1 MKKTIYLYFSFIMFL
16 LLNSYELNL
25 EGESKKF
32 EVFSTSLSIKYIFEK
47 SNDVLIFYPDSIKP
61 DRLIFL
67 IQSLGLNSI
76 SIQISDSSYEY
87 IKHLID
93 SVRKENKISYIIL
106 IGDEHIINP
115 YRNSINPYT
124 LNPFPSD
131 VYYSNIFYDTTLTM
145 VSRIPVKTKEEF
157 DSYITNLENFLFSN
171 NDSFEFIFTAPF
183 YDSNKDST
191 EDYLYFT
198 YSLFINNA
206 LHGSIFGET
215 NSIFPKYTYTFD
227 PLPDSLISP
236 EYSWD
241 FPITQLNTLD
251 KNFIFSYRGH
261 GNTISSLLPDFSLN
275 DINYLLLKKNYI
287 FLFFC
292 CLMGNFDKKIS
303 SYERSFVESL
313 FVSDGRMLITLSSSS
328 ETFYQYN
335 NYMMNKFFD
344 QLDDNAFKIEKSEP
358 DSIFS
363 LIYLKTVKN
372 LLENFGIN
380 DYTKSQ
386 IYSYNIFGLPFLNIK
401 KTPSSKPFTIKD
413 TVEIS
418 DSMVEIDILKE
429 CRINIFSKNSFVD
442 TLVFHSPQKL
452 FYKLLNVKPNT
463 FYYVSSYLSGN
474 LFLDSFFVKSE
485 NIQMDTFFFSDESGN
500 NNGFIEER
508 ELIRVNIKLN
518 QQPEKIFVNSE
529 DCDIISQPVFSN
541 PYHIF
546 YIKPYK
552 GSKQILLNL
561 SINGYNFYLIFPN
574 NILELKISPNIFN
587 EEKILYKDQEYQLGI
602 ILTKDYIP
610 PIKTINLK
618 FIEDGYDVIYDS
630 IELKADFD
638 TVIVWNFFKF
648 HNDTNY
654 LKIEYSNGFIKDTIS
669 LKILTCKKFSLFFF
683 DPLENYKN
691 SSLILFLKDTL
702 KIDLNYSTQLDTI
715 TPYSSYFFSYG
726 VYPKRY
732 QMTTNE
738 SKFIEKLSQKNV
750 QIFVEGG
757 DVFGYD
763 REGKR
768 IKSLFNIEESFDGNT
783 IYKKTP
789 FILKP
794 FDFELIYD
802 TTSGYMDYYTS
813 TTPYLLFENKIYG
826 VYNQNRFAQSP
837 LLKNLKYPDQNLLYY
852 FYALNILDF
861 VENISYRDT
870 YDISLNPS
878 ITIESKS
885 ENTLLIFIS
894 ASKNY
899 YDSIKIDGGRF
910 IEPFGEKRI
919 TFFVKRF
926 SPAFYDNLHIY
937 TGTVEHSFLIK
948 YFPQTLTQK
957 TAFQRKILFKND
969 IKYYDKLG
977 RKILKNDLKTFEIYF
992 TESKKIFKLK

>member
-1 MKKTIYLYFSFIMFL
+1 MKKIIFFYFSFIISF
-16 LLNSYELNL
+16 LLNSYDLNL

-32 EVFSTSLSIKYIFEK
+32 EVFSETFSIKYIFEK
-47 SNDVLIFYPDSIKP
+47 SNDVLILYPDGIKP

-67 IQSLGLNSI
+67 IQSLGLKSI
-76 SIQISDSSYEY
+76 SIEISDSSYEY

-93 SVRKENKISYIIL
+93 SVRMENKISYIIL

-124 LNPFPSD
+124 LKPFPSD
-131 VYYSNIFYDTTLTM
+131 IHYSNIFYDTTLTM
-145 VSRIPVKTKEEF
+145 VSRIPIKTKEQF
-157 DSYITNLENFLFSN
+157 DSYVSNLENFLFSY

-183 YDSNKDST
+183 YDFNNDSM

-206 LHGSIFGET
+206 LDGSIFGET

-227 PLPDSLISP
+227 PLPDSLLFP
-236 EYSWD
+236 VYSWD

-251 KNFIFSYRGH
+251 KNFIFCYRGH
-261 GNTISSLLPDFSLN
+261 GNTISSLLPNFSLN
-275 DINYLLLKKNYI
+275 DINFLFLKKNYI
-287 FLFFC
+287 FLSFC
-292 CLMGNFDKKIS
+292 CLMGNFDKQIS

-313 FVSDGRMLITLSSSS
+313 FVSDGRMLFSLSSSS

-344 QLDDNAFKIEKSEP
+344 QLDDNAFRIEKSDP

-363 LIYLKTVKN
+363 SIYLKTVQN
-372 LLENFGIN
+372 LLKNYGIN

-401 KTPSSKPFTIKD
+401 KLPASKPFTIKD
-413 TVEIS
+413 TVDIT
-418 DSMVEIDILKE
+418 DSIVEIDILNGCK
-429 CRINIFSKNSFVD
+429 INIFSKNLFID
-442 TLVFHSPQKL
+442 TFLFYSPQKI
-452 FYKLLNVKPNT
+452 FYRLLNFQPNT
-463 FYYVSSYLSGN
+463 FYYVSSYVSGN

-485 NIQMDTFFFSDESGN
+485 NIQIDTFFFSDEDGN
-500 NNGFIEER
+500 NNGFIEAG

-518 QQPEKIFVNSE
+518 QQPEEILVNSE
-529 DCDIISQPVFSN
+529 DCDIVSQPLFSN

-552 GSKQILLNL
+552 DSEEILLNL
-561 SINGYNFYLIFPN
+561 FINGYNFYLIFPN
-574 NILELKISPNIFN
+574 NILKLKISPNILN
-587 EEKILYKDQEYQLGI
+587 EDKILYKNQEYQLGI

-610 PIKTINLK
+610 PIKTISLK

-630 IELKADFD
+630 IELNTDFD
-638 TVIVWNFFKF
+638 TIIVWNIFKF
-648 HNDTNY
+648 YNDTNY

-669 LKILTCKKFSLFFF
+669 LTIFTCKKFSLFFF

-715 TPYSSYFFSYG
+715 TPYSAYFFTYG

-738 SKFIEKLSQKNV
+738 SKFIEELSQKNIS
-750 QIFVEGG
+750 IFVEGG

-763 REGKR
+763 KEGKR
-768 IKSLFNIEESFDGNT
+768 IKSLFNIQESFDGNT
-783 IYKKTP
+783 IYEQTS

-813 TTPYLLFENKIYG
+813 TTPYLLSGNKTYG

-837 LLKNLKYPDQNLLYY
+837 LLKNLKYSDQNLIYY
-852 FYALNILDF
+852 FYSLNLFDF
-861 VENISYRDT
+861 VENISYEDT

-885 ENTLLIFIS
+885 ENTLLVFINS
-894 ASKNY
+894 SKNH
-899 YDSIKIDGGRF
+899 YDSIKIDNGRF
-910 IEPFGEKRI
+910 IEPFEKKRI

-926 SPAFYDNLHIY
+926 SPPFYDIVSIH
-937 TGTVEHSFLIK
+937 TGSVEHSFLIK
-948 YFPQTLTQK
+948 YFPKTLTEK
-957 TAFQRKILFKND
+957 TDFQRKLLFKKD
-969 IKYYDKLG
+969 MKYYDKLG
-977 RKILKNDLKTFEIYF
+977 RKILKNDIKTFEIYF
-992 TESKKIFKLK
+992 TEKKKIFKLK